1 MVEERAAAFAKRS
14 IKTSAKLDK
23 PGAVFYDITWTGY
36 CGSDPPSAL
45 RKVFEIVRG
54 GRDRA
59 IERVKHAISNNQAI
73 HGFEVGRVIL
83 GSLGLINV
91 AWPNF
96 AVHLARA
103 LGSKPSTTIDVG
115 GEGA

>member
-1 MVEERAAAFAKRS
+1 MLTAAADGLAFLEYFENWVYLGLVVWVPSWGIRYRF
-14 IKTSAKLDK
+14 KLDLK
-23 PGAVFYDITWTGY
+23 PDQLGRILRWLAVAVLFVS
-36 CGSDPPSAL
+36 GSLP
-45 RKVFEIVRG
+45 
-54 GRDRA
+54 
-59 IERVKHAISNNQAI
+59 I

-103 LGSKPSTTIDVG
+103 LGSKPSATIDVG